1 MRNST
6 SPTVQ
11 PCAASGPQTCEFQV
25 PASRG
30 RSYGLTPPLCEEEAL
45 ARDRRQGGAG
55 QRAPPALRNY
65 LSGVEQK
72 TLSKIAF
79 EEGDREVRVHR
90 AGPKF
95 CKLAEQCD

>member
-30 RSYGLTPPLCEEEAL
+30 RNYEEEAL
-45 ARDRRQGGAG
+45 AGDRRQGGVG

-79 EEGDREVRVHR
+79 EEGDREVRVYR